1 MNIRV
6 AVEAEEFRRS
16 IKTVEGLD
24 EKVAFNP
31 IDLVT
36 RISLDGRIHN
46 DGVIR
51 ICNIAI
57 LKGGDLVFLNVDI
70 LAGQANTD
78 FCRIE
83 TGKVG
88 ANGELHLNDGALRVP
103 HRP

>member
-1 MNIRV
+1 
-6 AVEAEEFRRS
+6 
-16 IKTVEGLD
+16 
-24 EKVAFNP
+24 
-31 IDLVT
+31 
-36 RISLDGRIHN
+36 
-46 DGVIR
+46 
-51 ICNIAI
+51 
-57 LKGGDLVFLNVDI
+57 LKGGDLVFLNVGI